1 MTANEP
7 SDDEA
12 PEGPRLVNPEPLD
25 PVKEPAASVG
35 EPEAA
40 SQAPDEPVDVPLNV
54 VALQGVTAR
63 ERGRPLILVLL
74 LAVSGLALMLVDFR
88 LGTLILAGSAA
99 TALIL
104 RAVLPTRRAGLL
116 VVRTR
121 TIDLTIL
128 SALTGSLLLLALITP
143 AQ

>member
-1 MTANEP
+1 MTANEH

-12 PEGPRLVNPEPLD
+12 PAGPHPFNPEPLD
-25 PVKEPAASVG
+25 PVDERADSAG
-35 EPEAA
+35 ELEVA
-40 SQAPDEPVDVPLNV
+40 SQGPDEPVDVPLNV

-88 LGTLILAGSAA
+88 LGTLILAGSAT